1 MGGSGHRAVHEND
14 TKEKWRGGTALRA
27 GRRPS
32 RSDRC
37 RGPPTNAST
46 PQPPVQSSRSW
57 SMIRTSSRYRLAASV
72 SVRAAA
78 CGVSRSTIPRWEPWQ
93 RYHLTLGNHTV
104 VGVHAPRCR
113 QWSSRSLKEGGREGA
128 RLRKGRTRD
137 DPPGR
142 PADQQHSRLTS
153 RRSRKI

>member
-72 SVRAAA
+72 QGRSVWRQPLDH
-78 CGVSRSTIPRWEPWQ
+78 SS
-93 RYHLTLGNHTV
+93 LGAVAEISPHPGQSQV